1 MNVLF
6 TCQNP
11 LKIPQFRKLIKIFL
25 GKMAWLVRLLQKS
38 SFKTRQRVCKV
49 TFLLKE
55 KVTFAALVWALR
67 AVQVLIYIYI
77 YFALI
82 PPWNYIP
89 RIPGKAFPGP

>member
-38 SFKTRQRVCKV
+38 SFKTRRRVSKD

-67 AVQVLIYIYI
+67 AVEVLIYIYI
-77 YFALI
+77 FLL
-82 PPWNYIP
+82 
-89 RIPGKAFPGP
+89 